1 MFLPLREG
9 MFTSLPAVNA
19 DASSSG
25 HGVKDGRNPRAECYG
40 RICLFLKNM
49 KNMQNVRKQSLV
61 SFIEISIEVNINDKR
76 CDKTFILNFKLI
88 YKYIHPPK
96 CSSHT

>member
-1 MFLPLREG
+1 
-9 MFTSLPAVNA
+9 
-19 DASSSG
+19 
-25 HGVKDGRNPRAECYG
+25 
-40 RICLFLKNM
+40 M
-49 KNMQNVRKQSLV
+49 KNMQNVRKQSLI
-61 SFIEISIEVNINDKR
+61 SFIEIFIEVNINDKR